1 MEYAEEGVEQDVDEI
16 VQDDGAEAGAED
28 RTYEDND
35 NEHYETRESD
45 KEDVAGDERGEEA
58 PVEEET
64 KVVIDVPKRMRK
76 DVDEADVEDGEVFDD
91 DEELHGEEGKADGT
105 AGESKGIYANIL
117 SQGFSDGGPWAN
129 QACYLFVFGP

>member
-1 MEYAEEGVEQDVDEI
+1 MEYAEEEVEQEVDEM
-16 VQDDGAEAGAED
+16 VQDDDAEADAGD
-28 RTYEDND
+28 RTYENDD
-35 NEHYETRESD
+35 NEHCDPRESD
-45 KEDVAGDERGEEA
+45 REDVVGDERGEDA

-64 KVVIDVPKRMRK
+64 KLVIDVPKRMRK

-117 SQGFSDGGPWAN
+117 SQGFSNGSPRAN
-129 QACYLFVFGP
+129 QACYPFLFGP